1 MKEIFCFGDSITRGE
16 YDPVSGGWANKLVT
30 YFFNKGLEHGIH
42 NTHEVYALGISGE
55 TSVEALSRVEQEF
68 LARRDKDMQS
78 VFVFAYGANDSA
90 FYTNEARFAVS
101 KDTFKDALKKLVVI
115 ANKYNAETILVN
127 ITPVIEEKNK
137 EPNHRGKVRNNQ
149 YVEEYNE
156 IIKEVADEEGMNVVD
171 VYSLFNQVS
180 LDSLFIDDG
189 LHPNSLGH
197 EIIFDAVLFAIN
209 NLKHGQ
215 RS

>member
-1 MKEIFCFGDSITRGE
+1 MRQIFCFGDSITRGE

-30 YFFNKGLEHGIH
+30 YFFNKGIENGIH

-68 LARRDKDMQS
+68 LARRDKDMES
-78 VFVFAYGANDSA
+78 VFMFAYGANDSA
-90 FYTNEARFAVS
+90 FYANENQFAVS
-101 KDTFKDALKKLVVI
+101 KNAFKDALKKLVAI
-115 ANKYNAETILVN
+115 ANKYNAKTVLVN

-156 IIKEVADEEGMNVVD
+156 IIKQVADEEDVSVVD
-171 VYSLFNQVS
+171 VYSLFGQAS

-189 LHPNSLGH
+189 IHPNACGH
-197 EIIFDAVLFAIN
+197 ELIFTAVLARLEN
-209 NLKHGQ
+209 HK
-215 RS
+215 S

>member
-1 MKEIFCFGDSITRGE
+1 MFEIYCFGDSITRGE
-16 YDPVSGGWANKLVT
+16 YDAVSGGWANKLVT
-30 YFFNKGLEHGIH
+30 YFFSKGLENGIH

-55 TSVEALSRVEQEF
+55 TSVEALSRIESEF
-68 LARRDKDMQS
+68 LVRIDKDMQP
-78 VFVFAYGANDSA
+78 VLIFAYGANESA
-90 FYTNEARFAVS
+90 FYVSESRFAIS
-101 KDTFKDALKKLVVI
+101 KDAFKDSLKNFVAI
-115 ANKYNAETILVN
+115 ANKYNAKTILVN

-137 EPNHRGKVRNNQ
+137 EPNHRGKVRSNK

-156 IIKEVADEEGMNVVD
+156 IVKQVADEESVELAN
-171 VYSLFNQVS
+171 VYSLFNEAG

-197 EIIFDAVLFAIN
+197 EIIFDAVLSSIS
-209 NLKHGQ
+209 NLQYGK